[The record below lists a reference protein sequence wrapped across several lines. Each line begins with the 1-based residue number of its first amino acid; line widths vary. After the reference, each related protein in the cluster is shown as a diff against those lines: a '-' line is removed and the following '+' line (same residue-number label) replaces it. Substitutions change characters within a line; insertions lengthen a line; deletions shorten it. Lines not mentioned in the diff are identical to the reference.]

1 MTELETRLVQVL
13 QHLSQ
18 QVEGLE
24 KRLTDMTG
32 NYQVLSKRMDSLSAL
47 LADTGT
53 MHNRLM
59 TRLDDMERDQ
69 HHLET
74 QLKAWQ
80 TQWSAESGKP

>member
-13 QHLSQ
+13 QRLSQ

-24 KRLTDMTG
+24 KRLADMTG
-32 NYQVLSKRMDSLSAL
+32 NYQVLSKRMDSLSVL

-53 MHNRLM
+53 MHNSLM

-74 QLKAWQ
+74 QLKVWQ
-80 TQWSAESGKP
+80 TQ